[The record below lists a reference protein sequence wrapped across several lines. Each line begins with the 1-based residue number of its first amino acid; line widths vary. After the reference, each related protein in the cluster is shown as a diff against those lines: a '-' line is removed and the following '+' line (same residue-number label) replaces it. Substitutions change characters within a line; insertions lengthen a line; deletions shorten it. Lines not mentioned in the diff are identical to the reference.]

1 MSADWCGDIARI
13 VLVAESKGNKGW
25 GSIARS
31 AEPAQKA
38 DTYFPIGVVSHQ
50 K

>member
-1 MSADWCGDIARI
+1 MSNDIARI

-31 AEPAQKA
+31 AEPAQK
-38 DTYFPIGVVSHQ
+38 PILIFRQES
-50 K
+50 